1 MEEQKKQNK
10 QTQDCGDKRKP
21 ILKLPTSVTAFLKFL
36 PLILFAALVLIFKL
50 DLLIAA
56 PLATFAA
63 IIVYMLTTGV
73 SFGDAFEHGME
84 ATNKIIL
91 IFFILMFATTV
102 GECFM
107 KTGVGAA
114 MINLALQLGVT
125 ARTIA
130 PVCLL
135 VCSLL
140 SVATGSS
147 WGTFAACAPIFLW
160 LNHIVG
166 GSVGLTVCAIAGG
179 SCFGDNIGMISDV
192 TVLSCGMQN
201 IRIIDRVKHQLFWSI
216 GCLLLSAVVFYIAG
230 VKLPNFSGDVSEAI
244 SKIDAETMAALKD
257 QKESAWQ
264 MLNQL
269 QQNIPYYMIIPVI
282 VVIVLSFLNIHTLLC
297 LGAGILTSLLLG
309 TLSGTISFSEW
320 FSSDGIIFNGF
331 QEAGSWVVI
340 MMLWVSAFGGVMN
353 AMDAFAPLKR
363 LVVRLSGNIHHLM
376 GWCSILC
383 LLGNAALAD
392 EAAQVSTMSTIV
404 RDIVEQNTVCDS
416 EEDRYTLRV
425 KLATFTSSMGIYG
438 SQLIPWHC
446 FPVFFAGVAS
456 IVYPLYSFTPMDI
469 VKLNFTSFIMIGTI
483 LVLTFTGLDRLIPK
497 FGLPKSAKLIKS
509 TNSEKAARA

>member
-1 MEEQKKQNK
+1 MEQNNSPK
-10 QTQDCGDKRKP
+10 TEYRKSDHP
-21 ILKLPTSVTAFLKFL
+21 LIAVLKFL
-36 PLILFAALVLIFKL
+36 PLFLFAALVLFLKF

-56 PLATFAA
+56 PIASFVA
-63 IIVYMLTTGV
+63 IVVYMLTLKV
-73 SFGDAFEHGME
+73 NFGDAFEQGME
-84 ATNKIIL
+84 ATKKIIL
-91 IFFILMFATTV
+91 VFFILMFATTV

-114 MINLALQLGVT
+114 MINLALKLGVS

-160 LNHIVG
+160 LSHIVG
-166 GSVGLTVCAIAGG
+166 GNAGLTVCAIAGG

-201 IRIIDRVKHQLFWSI
+201 IRIIDRVKHQLFWSV
-216 GCLLLSAVVFYIAG
+216 GCLLLSGIVFYLVGLIG
-230 VKLPNFSGDVSEAI
+230 MKLPTTTGDVADAI
-244 SKIDAETMAALKD
+244 SKIDVETMAKLKEER
-257 QKESAWQ
+257 ESAWQ

-269 QQNIPYYMIIPVI
+269 QQNIPYYMILPVL

-297 LGAGILTSLLLG
+297 LGAGIFSSLILG
-309 TLSGTISFSEW
+309 TLSGTISISEW
-320 FSSDGIIFNGF
+320 FSATGIIFKGF
-331 QEAGSWVVI
+331 ESAGSWVVV
-340 MMLWVSAFGGVMN
+340 MMMWISVFGGIMN

-363 LVVRLSGNIHHLM
+363 LVVKLSENVHHLM
-376 GWCSILC
+376 GWCSVLC

-392 EAAQVSTMSTIV
+392 EAAQVSTMSPIV

-416 EEDRYTLRV
+416 ESDAYNLRV
-425 KLATFTSSMGIYG
+425 KLATFTSAMGIYG
-438 SQLIPWHC
+438 SELIPWHC
-446 FPVFFAGVAS
+446 FPVFFAGIAS
-456 IVYPLYSFTPMDI
+456 MVYPLQEFTPVDI
-469 VKLNFTSFIMIGTI
+469 ISKNYTSFIMIGSI
-483 LVLTFTGLDRLIPK
+483 LILTFTGLDRFIPK
-497 FGLPKSAKLIKS
+497 FGLPKSARLKKQV
-509 TNSEKAARA
+509 

>member
-1 MEEQKKQNK
+1 MEQNNSPK
-10 QTQDCGDKRKP
+10 TENRKSDHP
-21 ILKLPTSVTAFLKFL
+21 LIAVLKFL
-36 PLILFAALVLIFKL
+36 PLFLFAALVLFLKF

-56 PLATFAA
+56 PIASFVA
-63 IIVYMLTTGV
+63 IVVYMLTLKV
-73 SFGDAFEHGME
+73 KFGDAFEQGIE
-84 ATNKIIL
+84 ATKKIIL
-91 IFFILMFATTV
+91 VFFILMFATTV

-114 MINLALQLGVT
+114 MINLALKLGVS

-160 LNHIVG
+160 LSHIVG
-166 GSVGLTVCAIAGG
+166 GNAGLTVCAIAGG

-201 IRIIDRVKHQLFWSI
+201 IRIIDRVKHQLFWSV
-216 GCLLLSAVVFYIAG
+216 GCLLLSGIVFYLVGLIG
-230 VKLPNFSGDVSEAI
+230 MKLPTTTGDVADAI
-244 SKIDAETMAALKD
+244 SKIDVETMAKLKEER
-257 QKESAWQ
+257 ESAWQ

-269 QQNIPYYMIIPVI
+269 QQNIPYYMILPVL

-297 LGAGILTSLLLG
+297 LGAGIFSSLILG
-309 TLSGTISFSEW
+309 TLSGTISISEW
-320 FSSDGIIFNGF
+320 FSATGIIFKGF
-331 QEAGSWVVI
+331 ESAGSWVVV
-340 MMLWVSAFGGVMN
+340 MMMWISVFGGIMN

-363 LVVRLSGNIHHLM
+363 LVVKLSENVHHLM
-376 GWCSILC
+376 GWCSVLC

-392 EAAQVSTMSTIV
+392 EAAQVSTMSPIV

-416 EEDRYTLRV
+416 ESDAYNLRV
-425 KLATFTSSMGIYG
+425 KLATFTSAMGIYG
-438 SQLIPWHC
+438 SELIPWHC
-446 FPVFFAGVAS
+446 FPVFFAGIAS
-456 IVYPLYSFTPMDI
+456 MVYPLQEFTPVDI
-469 VKLNFTSFIMIGTI
+469 ISKNYTSFIMIGSI
-483 LVLTFTGLDRLIPK
+483 LILTFTGLDRFIPK
-497 FGLPKSAKLIKS
+497 FGLPKSARLKKQV
-509 TNSEKAARA
+509 